1 MAFGAEGAVMK
12 KDEVA
17 MAPAWRHFPHLI
29 VQGEARNRRLDLH
42 VTNEPLPASR
52 ETWHAAYAFARAGA
66 VNDEG
71 RVTAIGRAAIVDGL
85 RAEMHPNN
93 EMCVVWGPRSC
104 TYLTRHGTID
114 SDDPPHG
121 QPEDVNAINRLHALD
136 YEGIAVRLPAGCA
149 STHLFVRRLAHDRVE
164 IATAAA
170 MPLHDRT
177 EPLRPGEVDPLEGC
191 TDRRGRFTPPRRLMG
206 VDVAGDDG
214 GMLLGPVQ
222 PDGAAFAVVPAWP
235 SRVAEACLE
244 LAGRPL
250 TVEVVQAAWRAAEEL
265 SYPPIRCGVRHAA

>member
-1 MAFGAEGAVMK
+1 MK
-12 KDEVA
+12 KDDNGT
-17 MAPAWRHFPHLI
+17 APAWRHFPHLV

-42 VTNEPLPASR
+42 VTNEPLPDSR
-52 ETWHAAYAFARAGA
+52 ETWHAAYAFSRAGA
-66 VNDEG
+66 IDTEG

-85 RAEMHPNN
+85 RTEMHPNN

-114 SDDPPHG
+114 SDDPPQG
-121 QPEDVNAINRLHALD
+121 QPEDVNAINRLQAMD
-136 YEGIAVRLPAGCA
+136 YEGVALRLPAGCA
-149 STHLFVRRLAHDRVE
+149 ATHLFVRRLAHDRVE

-177 EPLRPGEVDPLEGC
+177 EPIRSGEVDPVEGC
-191 TDRRGRFTPPRRLMG
+191 TDRRGHFTLPLRLMG
-206 VDVAGDDG
+206 VDVVGEED

-235 SRVAEACLE
+235 SRVAEVCLE

-250 TVEVVQAAWRAAEEL
+250 PVELVQAAWRAAEQL
-265 SYPPIRCGVRHAA
+265 GHPPIRCGVRHAA